1 MFVAINNTDM
11 NINDVEKWIKTAR
24 DANGGVISPED
35 AMEVLSKTNHL
46 GHIKKVL
53 RNIYKN
59 CTTPEKMAPYR
70 EFILS
75 CVDEREMS
83 ADALKMLQEMATLC
97 GCEDE
102 FKVANGKLKIY
113 GKFDCDNVVIVK
125 SKEEFEALEGE
136 NLTVYFDA
144 DEVDLLWRDLSKVKA
159 LKFREGAEVNLGR
172 AENLPRYL
180 DLSMC
185 SKVDLHSCD
194 LRGVNI
200 KFREGAE
207 VDLGDCKNLPKDL
220 DLSMCSKVDLSYCDL
235 EGLSLKFREGAVVGL
250 IRPQYLPKDLDVS
263 MCSYVNFDQCDL
275 EGLNLKFREGA
286 VVNLSS
292 AKKLPKDLDLSMCSR
307 VNLSFCDLEGLNL
320 KFREGAVVNLERAK
334 NLPKDLDV
342 SMCSEVDLRYCVLGK
357 IKKLKF
363 REGAEVN
370 LDDAKNLPK
379 DLDVSM
385 CSLVSLWRCDLKGLN
400 LKFRE
405 GAVVDLMSAKKLPEV
420 LDFSMCSKVN
430 LAGCDL
436 SGVERVTFKDKAQEK
451 EFMKGANN
459 FDGKVVYA
467 SDEQNIPAMVNSGM
481 EM

>member
-11 NINDVEKWIKTAR
+11 NIFEVDKWIKTTR
-24 DANGGVISPED
+24 DADGGVISPEF
-35 AMEVLSKTNHL
+35 AMEILGKTNFL

-53 RNIYKN
+53 KNIKDN
-59 CTTPEKMAPYR
+59 CTTTEELMPYK

-83 ADALKMLQEMATLC
+83 GEAMASLQEMATLC

-172 AENLPRYL
+172 AENLP
-180 DLSMC
+180 
-185 SKVDLHSCD
+185 
-194 LRGVNI
+194 
-200 KFREGAE
+200 
-207 VDLGDCKNLPKDL
+207 
-220 DLSMCSKVDLSYCDL
+220 
-235 EGLSLKFREGAVVGL
+235 
-250 IRPQYLPKDLDVS
+250 KDLDVS
-263 MCSYVNFDQCDL
+263 MCSKVNLGDCDL

-292 AKKLPKDLDLSMCSR
+292 AKKLPKDLDLSQCSN
-307 VNLSFCDLEGLNL
+307 VKLCYCDLKGLSL
-320 KFREGAVVNLERAK
+320 KFREGARVDLERAK

-342 SMCSEVDLRYCVLGK
+342 SMCSWVDLRYCVLDK

-370 LDDAKNLPK
+370 LDDAKKLPK

-385 CSLVSLWRCDLKGLN
+385 CSLVSLWRCDLNGLN

-451 EFMKGANN
+451 EFMKGAKN